1 MKLQIT
7 TGAYSAPYI
16 CEGSKCE
23 TDKALI
29 YEWCEEHDPGEGIS
43 NYKLTYLK
51 AGKTVLLQRT
61 GLIRSELKFEAG
73 IRTRGSIETGY
84 GVMDLNIETDYINIP
99 NIFRV
104 MNGYLIY
111 GNLERAKG
119 EYGWQTSKGG
129 KATIY
134 QINY

>member
-99 NIFRV
+99 NIFSRTFEISYRLRENSDLNV
-104 MNGYLIY
+104 NKFIICEL
-111 GNLERAKG
+111 
-119 EYGWQTSKGG
+119 
-129 KATIY
+129 
-134 QINY
+134 